1 MLSNSVPNN
10 FLASISWL
18 YSLSAKCSHSDE
30 MASAPIYVFL
40 QTSSPSLAEKDVSD
54 RENYLFTLRCNFRW
68 GVMRHQSQLLNYSC
82 YCNDDTVILMYS
94 ESALLAFF
102 FYLSQNK
109 MLKCG
114 SNTDAGDCRDVFHF
128 YFHAQLIKKKTAGEY
143 RSEPVHLFTKPYLTI
158 YHPAPCDNSTVK
170 DLAVN
175 YLQCLFTVPDVTKQK
190 PQMSKGNA
198 WLLRVRASN
207 SLV

>member
-1 MLSNSVPNN
+1 
-10 FLASISWL
+10 
-18 YSLSAKCSHSDE
+18 
-30 MASAPIYVFL
+30 
-40 QTSSPSLAEKDVSD
+40 
-54 RENYLFTLRCNFRW
+54 
-68 GVMRHQSQLLNYSC
+68 
-82 YCNDDTVILMYS
+82 MYS

-143 RSEPVHLFTKPYLTI
+143 RSEPVHLFAKPYLTI

-198 WLLRVRASN
+198 
-207 SLV
+207 